1 MHFYLFAFLAASAR
15 ALSPSSQRIIQAAAA
30 GKLNFNLAENEF

>member
-1 MHFYLFAFLAASAR
+1 MYFRFLALLAATAL

-30 GKLNFNLAENEF
+30 GISNPSLKKNL